1 MGLLQ
6 TKSTEKER
14 EEYLMKR
21 KNIIKHIHKLGLT
34 QTDIARE
41 LNVSKQYISSFLN
54 GTTDNVE
61 LEVKIWQLLRKTLP
75 TKSEQSAENITS

>member
-1 MGLLQ
+1 
-6 TKSTEKER
+6 
-14 EEYLMKR
+14 MKR

-75 TKSEQSAENITS
+75 TKSD

>member
-1 MGLLQ
+1 
-6 TKSTEKER
+6 
-14 EEYLMKR
+14 MKR
-21 KNIIKHIHKLGLT
+21 KNIIKHMHKLGLT

-75 TKSEQSAENITS
+75 TKSD